1 MYFILV
7 VFAILGGDGKPVD
20 GLHLATAKT
29 QFANIELCKKELP
42 KVVGTLIPILKKK
55 FPDKKVES
63 KAACVTEQELASV
76 YGMVNGSGAGP
87 KQPTAKTPEQQKQD
101 EHNKI

>member
-20 GLHLATAKT
+20 GLHLATAK
-29 QFANIELCKKELP
+29 LCKKELP